1 MKPQVISQLVENV
14 NEFISA
20 YPNFSLSS
28 VCQLADWNSSSYG
41 RALKSRGLEP
51 IKGGKSNP
59 MAHIQ
64 ELVEANDF
72 DSARQFLEIVIGFRA
87 SCLKIMEA
95 DMLETPQVKA
105 EAEVSRVETEEISQ
119 IEDFTHHLAEE
130 MEAIE
135 NPQEVEPAELVSDYD
150 NESELDENPIIDVDV
165 EDDLDDDLDN
175 LDE

>member
-14 NEFISA
+14 NEFIGA

-41 RALKSRGLEP
+41 RALKSRGLES

-59 MAHIQ
+59 MARVQ
-64 ELVEANDF
+64 ELIEANDF
-72 DSARQFLEIVIGFRA
+72 DGARQFLETIIGFRTN
-87 SCLKIMEA
+87 CLEIIDA
-95 DMLETPQVKA
+95 DMLEIPQPQT
-105 EAEVSRVETEEISQ
+105 EAEVSQIETEEIAQ
-119 IEDFTHHLAEE
+119 VEDFIQHLAEE

-135 NPQEVEPAELVSDYD
+135 NPQEFDHLELVSDYEDEDEFGESITIDGED
-150 NESELDENPIIDVDV
+150 N
-165 EDDLDDDLDN
+165 LDDDLDN